1 MLRGQYNPHEVESE
15 IMKFWDSGRIY
26 EIIKELESKRTK
38 YFRFIDGPPYPSSGL
53 PHVGTSWNKVLKD
66 SILRYRR
73 LRGYRVKDQPGYDC
87 HGLPIEVAVE
97 KRIGTRSKKDIE
109 EKVGVD
115 KFIELCKATV
125 LENVKSMTYWFKS
138 LGVFMDWDN
147 PYLTLRDEYIE
158 AGWWL
163 IKKADEEGL
172 LVNEKRVVYWCPR
185 CSTTLAEYE
194 VEYKELSDPSIYV
207 KFRVVN
213 SENEYLLIWTTT
225 PWTLPANTF
234 VMAHPDAT
242 YVKVKVGNEVLILAK
257 DRLEAV
263 MSEAGMSE
271 YEVLSEF
278 KGKELEG
285 MKYEHP
291 LREVVPV
298 QEVLSKYHEVVLAP
312 EFVTMTEG
320 TGLVHAAP
328 GHGFEDFIVAQRI
341 EIGDIISPIDD
352 EGRFTK
358 EAGKYAG
365 KYVKDANPDI
375 IEDLRQAGALLH
387 EGIIKHRYPICWRC
401 KSPVVLRTREQWVL
415 KITRMKKKLI
425 EEVRKAR
432 WVPEWA
438 LNRIMNMLEN
448 LQDWVLSRQRYWGTP
463 LPIWVCPNGHRLVIG
478 SVDELLKYGGKKPKE
493 LHRPWIDEV
502 VLKCPV
508 CGKEMKRIPDVI
520 DVWFDSGIAFYA
532 SEAHPGKI
540 KNPEDVVADF
550 ITEGHDQT
558 RGWFFSLLRAG
569 VLGFGRVPYRT
580 VLVHGFALDE
590 SGREMHKS
598 LGNYIGTDEV
608 LAKVGSDVFRFAV
621 LQNTVWEDL
630 RFSWK
635 LLEEA
640 KRDLSVAWNVFVF
653 ASTYMNLDGYDP
665 TKHGIDQYL
674 NHLRIE
680 DRWLLSRLNT
690 LIDEVTEAMEE
701 YKVHD
706 AVRALKRFI
715 VEDVSHWYVR
725 LIRPRVWV
733 EENTPD
739 KMAAYATLYHALKSW
754 LIMAAPIIPFFTEKI
769 YQEFIRPATPDAPP
783 SIHMLEWP
791 APREELTDKEL
802 EQEMNAIREIAEVA
816 AAARM
821 KAKLKLRQP
830 VKRVIIYTSNDNIV
844 GIVRKHEELLRNLLN
859 TREVLIKEPSEV
871 KEVIQYKVEPKYS
884 ILGPKYRKLTKQIVD
899 YVLKNQAEVA
909 KDIITK
915 GKHET
920 KIGNTTIMLTPEEL
934 NIIPV
939 QATGYA
945 VQEASWGS
953 LAIDT
958 QLTEEEIA
966 DGLARD
972 IIRRIQTMRKEL
984 NLPMNAYIEVT
995 ITPPE
1000 QHVKYIEKKLD
1011 YIANEVRAKEIRLTK
1026 QHPASIPREK
1036 ILTKKWEINGEI
1048 YTITIT
1054 EIHGT

>member
-1 MLRGQYNPHEVESE
+1 LKGQYNPHNVESE
-15 IMKFWDSGRIY
+15 IMKFWDSEKIY
-26 EIIKELESKRTK
+26 KIIKELNSKLTK

-97 KRIGTRSKKDIE
+97 KSIGNRSKKDIE
-109 EKVGVD
+109 EKIGVD

-125 LENVKSMTYWFKS
+125 LKNIESMTYWFKS

-194 VEYKELSDPSIYV
+194 VEYKELTDPSIYV
-207 KFRVVN
+207 KFRVAG

-263 MSEAGMSE
+263 MSDAGISE
-271 YEVLSEF
+271 YEVLSEL

-291 LREVVPV
+291 LQNVVPV
-298 QEVLSKYHEVVLAP
+298 QEILSKYHEVVLAP

-328 GHGFEDFIVAQRI
+328 GHGFEDFIVAQQKG
-341 EIGDIISPIDD
+341 IGDIVSPIDD

-365 KYVKDANPDI
+365 KYVKDANPEI
-375 IEDLRQAGALLH
+375 IEDLRQVGALLH
-387 EGIIKHRYPICWRC
+387 KGVIKHRYPICWRC
-401 KSPVVLRTREQWVL
+401 KSPVVLRTKEQWVL
-415 KITRMKKKLI
+415 KITRMKEELI
-425 EEVRKAR
+425 EEVRKAH
-432 WVPEWA
+432 WIPEWA

-463 LPIWVCPNGHRLVIG
+463 LPIWVCPNGHKLVIG

-502 VLKCPV
+502 ILKCPV
-508 CGKEMKRIPDVI
+508 CGKEMKRVPDVI

-532 SEAHPGKI
+532 SEVHPSKI
-540 KNPEDVVADF
+540 KDPEDIVADF

-569 VLGFGRVPYRT
+569 VLGFKRVPYRT

-608 LAKVGSDVFRFAV
+608 LAKVGSDVFRFGV

-665 TKHGIDQYL
+665 TKHGIDRYL

-701 YKVHD
+701 YRVHD
-706 AVRALKRFI
+706 AVRALKHFV

-754 LIMAAPIIPFFTEKI
+754 LIMAAPIIPFFVEKV
-769 YQEFIRPATPDAPP
+769 YQEFIRPAIPDAPP
-783 SIHMLEWP
+783 SVHMLEWP
-791 APREELTDKEL
+791 SPKEEFANKEL
-802 EQEMNAIREIAEVA
+802 ENEMNIIREITEVA

-830 VKRVIIYTSNDNIV
+830 VKRVIIYTNNSNVIS
-844 GIVRKHEELLRNLLN
+844 IVRKYEELLRSLLN
-859 TREVLIKEPSEV
+859 TREVLIKEPSKVE
-871 KEVIQYKVEPKYS
+871 EIIQYKIEPKYS
-884 ILGPKYRKLTKQIVD
+884 VLGPKYRKLTKQIVS
-899 YVLKNQAEVA
+899 YVLENQAKVA
-909 KDIITK
+909 RDIITK
-915 GKHET
+915 GKHEAT
-920 KIGNTTIMLTPEEL
+920 IGNMKVSLTLEEL

-945 VQEASWGS
+945 VQEADWGS

-958 QLTEEEIA
+958 QLTEKEIA
-966 DGLARD
+966 DGLAKD
-972 IIRRIQTMRKEL
+972 VIRRIQTMRKEL
-984 NLPMNAYIEVT
+984 NLPMNAYIKVT

-1000 QHVKYIEKKLD
+1000 QHMKYIEKKLD
-1011 YIANEVRAKEIRLTK
+1011 YIANEVRAKEIKLTK
-1026 QHPASIPREK
+1026 QHPSSIPPKEK
-1036 ILTKKWEINGEI
+1036 TLTKKWEINGET
-1048 YTITIT
+1048 YTITIV
-1054 EIHGT
+1054 EA

>member
-1 MLRGQYNPHEVESE
+1 VLKGQYNPHEVESE
-15 IMKFWDSGRIY
+15 VMRFWESKRIY
-26 EIIKELESKRTK
+26 EIIKKLDSRRTK

-97 KRIGTRSKKDIE
+97 KSIGTRSKKDIE

-115 KFIELCKATV
+115 KFIELCKTIV
-125 LENVKSMTYWFKS
+125 LENIKSMTHWFKS

-172 LVNEKRVVYWCPR
+172 LINEKRVVYWCPR

-194 VEYKELSDPSIYV
+194 VEYKELTDPSIYV
-207 KFRVVN
+207 KFRVIG

-234 VMAHPDAT
+234 VMAHPDAI

-263 MSEAGMSE
+263 MSDAGISE

-278 KGKELEG
+278 RGRELEG
-285 MKYEHP
+285 VKYEHP
-291 LREVVPV
+291 LRNVVPV
-298 QEVLSKYHEVVLAP
+298 QETLSKYHEVVLAP

-328 GHGFEDFIVAQRI
+328 GHGFEDFTVAQRI
-341 EIGDIISPIDD
+341 GVDDIVSPIDD

-365 KYVKDANPDI
+365 KYVKDANPEI
-375 IEDLRQAGALLH
+375 IEDLRQIGALLH
-387 EGIIKHRYPICWRC
+387 EGVIKHRYPICWRC
-401 KSPVVLRTREQWVL
+401 KSPVVLRTKEQWVL
-415 KITRMKKKLI
+415 KITRMKEKLI
-425 EEVRKAR
+425 EEVRKAH

-463 LPIWVCPNGHRLVIG
+463 LPIWVCPDGHRLVIG
-478 SVDELLKYGGKKPKE
+478 SVDELLKHGGVKPKE

-508 CGKEMKRIPDVI
+508 CGKEMKRVPDVI

-532 SEAHPGKI
+532 GEAHPSKI

-569 VLGFGRVPYRT
+569 VLGFERVPYRT

-608 LAKVGSDVFRFAV
+608 LAKVGSDVFRFGV

-665 TKHGIDQYL
+665 TKHRIDQYL

-690 LIDEVTEAMEE
+690 IIHEVTKAMEE
-701 YKVHD
+701 YRVHD
-706 AVRALKRFI
+706 AVRALKHFI

-725 LIRPRVWV
+725 LVRPRVWV

-754 LIMAAPIIPFFTEKI
+754 LIMAAPIIPFFTEKV
-769 YQEFIRPATPDAPP
+769 YQEFIRPATPNAPP
-783 SIHMLEWP
+783 SVHMLEWP
-791 APREELTDKEL
+791 ASRKEFINKEL
-802 EQEMNAIREIAEVA
+802 EQEMNVIREIAEVA

-830 VKRVIIYTSNDNIV
+830 VKRVIIYTSNNDIVNIA
-844 GIVRKHEELLRNLLN
+844 RKHEELLRNLLN

-871 KEVIQYKVEPKYS
+871 REVIQYKIEPKYS
-884 ILGPKYRKLTKQIVD
+884 ILGPRYRKLTKQIVD

-920 KIGNTTIMLTPEEL
+920 IIGNTTITLTPEEL

-939 QATGYA
+939 QAAGYA

-984 NLPMNAYIEVT
+984 NLPMNAYIKV
-995 ITPPE
+995 IMTPPE
-1000 QHVKYIEKKLD
+1000 HHVRYIKERAN
-1011 YIANEVRAKEIRLTK
+1011 YIANEVRAKEITFTK
-1026 QHPASIPREK
+1026 QHLTGIPGKRT
-1036 ILTKKWEINGEI
+1036 LTKTWEINGET

-1054 EIHGT
+1054 ET

>member
-1 MLRGQYNPHEVESE
+1 VLKGQYNPRKVESE
-15 IMKFWDSGRIY
+15 VMRFWDSERIY
-26 EIIKELESKRTK
+26 KIIKEINSKRAR

-97 KRIGTRSKKDIE
+97 KSVGTKSKKDIE
-109 EKVGVD
+109 EKIGVD
-115 KFIELCKATV
+115 RFIELCKATV
-125 LENVKSMTYWFKS
+125 LENIKSMTHWFKS

-172 LVNEKRVVYWCPR
+172 LVNEERVVYWCPR

-194 VEYKELSDPSIYV
+194 VEYKELVDPSIYV
-207 KFRVVN
+207 KFRVAG
-213 SENEYLLIWTTT
+213 SRNEYLLIWTTT

-263 MSEAGMSE
+263 MNDAGISE
-271 YEVLSEF
+271 YEVLSELR
-278 KGKELEG
+278 GEELEG

-291 LREVVPV
+291 LRNTVPV
-298 QEVLSKYHEVVLAP
+298 QEILSKYHEVVLAP

-328 GHGFEDFIVAQRI
+328 GHGFEDFTVAQRI
-341 EIGDIISPIDD
+341 GIGDIVSPIDD

-365 KYVKDANPDI
+365 KYVKDANPEI
-375 IEDLRQAGALLH
+375 IEDLKQVGALLH
-387 EGIIKHRYPICWRC
+387 EGVIKHRYPICWRC
-401 KSPVVLRTREQWVL
+401 KSPVVLRTKDQWVL
-415 KITRMKKKLI
+415 KITRMKEKLI
-425 EEVRKAR
+425 EEVRKAH

-463 LPIWVCPNGHRLVIG
+463 LPIWVCPSGHKLVIG

-493 LHRPWIDEV
+493 LHRPWIDGV

-508 CGKEMKRIPDVI
+508 CGKEMRRVPDVI

-532 SEAHPGKI
+532 SEAHPSKI
-540 KNPEDVVADF
+540 ENPEDVVADF

-569 VLGFGRVPYRT
+569 VLGFKRVPYRT

-608 LAKVGSDVFRFAV
+608 LAKVGSDVFRFGV

-653 ASTYMNLDGYDP
+653 ASTYMNLDDYDP
-665 TKHGIDQYL
+665 TKHGIEQYL
-674 NHLRIE
+674 NHLKIE

-690 LIDEVTEAMEE
+690 LIDEVTKDMEE
-701 YKVHD
+701 YRVHD
-706 AVRALKRFI
+706 AVRALKHFI

-739 KMAAYATLYHALKSW
+739 KMAAYTTLYYALKSW

-791 APREELTDKEL
+791 SLREELIDKEL
-802 EQEMNAIREIAEVA
+802 EHEMNAIKEITEIA

-830 VKRVIIYTSNDNIV
+830 VKRVIIYTSSNDIT
-844 GIVRKHEELLRNLLN
+844 GIVRKHKELLRNLLN

-884 ILGPKYRKLTKQIVD
+884 ILGPKYRKLTKQIVN
-899 YVLKNQAEVA
+899 YILNNQAEIA

-920 KIGNTTIMLTPEEL
+920 TINNTTITLTLEEL

-945 VQEASWGS
+945 VQETDWGS

-966 DGLARD
+966 DGLAKD

-984 NLPMNAYIEVT
+984 NLPMNAYIKVI

-1000 QHVKYIEKKLD
+1000 QHAKYIEKKLN
-1011 YIANEVRAKEIRLTK
+1011 YIANEVRAREIKLAK
-1026 QHPASIPREK
+1026 QHPASIPGEK
-1036 ILTKKWEINGEI
+1036 TLTKKWEINGETYI
-1048 YTITIT
+1048 ITIT
-1054 EIHGT
+1054 ET